1 LVAFKC
7 ETGAAHAPAAAG
19 GVAGAKGGVKSEQGA
34 GVAVSQD
41 VMRPRVLELRVSN
54 HRLREVEG
62 KSMTLQEEEGTGN
75 ARMKKTREDENIA
88 RRDYVAFCD
97 FLLIDLGFLM
107 QFRYKAGSLGAASA
121 LFI

>member
-1 LVAFKC
+1 MAFKC

-41 VMRPRVLELRVSN
+41 SFKDVMRPRVLELRVSK

-62 KSMTLQEEEGTGN
+62 KSMTLQEEEGTRN
-75 ARMKKTREDENIA
+75 ARMKKAREDENIA

-97 FLLIDLGFLM
+97 FLLLDPGFLD
-107 QFRYKAGSLGAASA
+107 AV
-121 LFI
+121 

>member
-1 LVAFKC
+1 MAFKC

-41 VMRPRVLELRVSN
+41 VMRPRVLELRVSK

-62 KSMTLQEEEGTGN
+62 KSMTLQERGRDEE
-75 ARMKKTREDENIA
+75 REDEE
-88 RRDYVAFCD
+88 
-97 FLLIDLGFLM
+97 G
-107 QFRYKAGSLGAASA
+107 KGG
-121 LFI
+121 

>member
-1 LVAFKC
+1 MAFKC

-41 VMRPRVLELRVSN
+41 VMRPRVLELRVSK

-62 KSMTLQEEEGTGN
+62 KSMTLQEEEGTRN
-75 ARMKKTREDENIA
+75 ARMKKAREDEKSA

-97 FLLIDLGFLM
+97 FFMLDPGFLD
-107 QFRYKAGSLGAASA
+107 AV
-121 LFI
+121 